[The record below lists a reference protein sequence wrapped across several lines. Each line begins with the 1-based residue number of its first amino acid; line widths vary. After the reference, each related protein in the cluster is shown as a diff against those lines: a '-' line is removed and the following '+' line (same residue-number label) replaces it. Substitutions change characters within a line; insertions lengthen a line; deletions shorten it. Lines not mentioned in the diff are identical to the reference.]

1 MFGFRNNYSA
11 SGKKKRLPVFSVL
24 LVTCYLIAMILF
36 FVFAFGDEKDRTGSG
51 DEPVIE
57 TTPPPPETAEPEP
70 EPIIFEPI
78 PLPPP
83 VEVKGIWV
91 GAWFIVEPGR
101 LERYIELCETTEINT
116 IVIDIKEEHGYVTIP
131 MEREGFPVN
140 DNILLENMGEIVEDL
155 KSRDIY
161 TIARIVCFKDPR
173 WVARNPHLA
182 LRDGDGNRWTDR
194 GGISWLNPYEREN
207 WEYIAEICLRAAELG
222 FQEIQ
227 LDYVRF
233 PADGN
238 LGDIYFGEAGDEF
251 TKAEI
256 IAEFM
261 KFIRDTMLKVGVR
274 TSADVFGVIGL
285 SNNDAQI
292 IGQDLDLLLPI
303 LHYISPMIYPSH
315 FANINQNGQG
325 QFINGILFETPDTEP
340 HAVIYNTLQHF
351 IRRHESSDANTAIIR
366 PFLQDFTAGYL
377 GEGMFIPYGP
387 EEIRA
392 QIQAVY
398 DAGLTQWLLWSNV
411 SRYTTEAFTDPQ
423 PDADSVQDTDT
434 DSSADGRPAVN
445 PNP

>member
-1 MFGFRNNYSA
+1 MFGLKNNYSA
-11 SGKKKRLPVFSVL
+11 SGKKKRLPVFSVFL
-24 LVTCYLIAMILF
+24 IFCYLTAIVLF
-36 FVFAFGDEKDRTGSG
+36 LIYGLGEGRDRTGVP
-51 DEPVIE
+51 DEPVAAA
-57 TTPPPPETAEPEP
+57 TTPPPSETPVIAPEAVKS
-70 EPIIFEPI
+70 EPI

-83 VEVKGIWV
+83 TEVKGIWV

-131 MEREGFPVN
+131 MLREGFPVN
-140 DNILLENMGEIVEDL
+140 ENILLENIEEILEDL

-173 WVARNPHLA
+173 WGSRNPHLA

-194 GGISWLNPYEREN
+194 SDVGWLNPYEREN

-233 PADGN
+233 PADGR
-238 LGDIYFGEAGDEF
+238 LSDIYFGEAGEEH

-261 KFIRDTMLKVGVR
+261 TFIRDTMLQVGVR

-292 IGQDLDLLLPI
+292 IGQDLDLLYPI

-315 FANINQNGQG
+315 FANISQNGQG
-325 QFINGILFETPDTEP
+325 QFINGILFETPDKEP
-340 HAVIYNTLQHF
+340 YDVIYNTLQHF
-351 IRRHESSDANTAIIR
+351 IRRHETSDLNTAIIR
-366 PFLQDFTAGYL
+366 PYLQDFTAGYL
-377 GEGMFIPYGP
+377 GEGMFITYGP
-387 EEIRA
+387 DEIKA

-411 SRYTTEAFTDPQ
+411 SRYTREAFY
-423 PDADSVQDTDT
+423 DT
-434 DSSADGRPAVN
+434 DSDDDPAYSSDDDPDLRPEVD
-445 PNP
+445 PDP